1 MAQKGSDDKMWGF
14 LAVFLG
20 LLGFIIVLLTK
31 KDSKYA
37 MFYAKQSL
45 AITIVAAV
53 LWIVNFVLIFV
64 PFIGWFISLVLSIG
78 IFVLWILAWVNA
90 LSGEMKATPILGG
103 LAEKFN
109 F

>member
-1 MAQKGSDDKMWGF
+1 MAQQQSDDKMWGF

-20 LLGFIIVLLTK
+20 LLGFLIVLLTK

-45 AITIVAAV
+45 VLVISYVAVWIAGFVFLFIPFIGWLISLVLWIGIAV
-53 LWIVNFVLIFV
+53 LWI
-64 PFIGWFISLVLSIG
+64 IS
-78 IFVLWILAWVNA
+78 WVNA
-90 LSGEMKATPILGG
+90 LSGEMKPTPILGG